1 MKRKWVHFIL
11 NLSLAFHQKK
21 HLLSRASSNLIFIFT
36 IAITTLLITS
46 CNPARRLQDNEFL
59 LNKNRYKQLDKE
71 DISMYDITYISTHV
85 PNKRILDI
93 YRFNL
98 RMYVLFDTKKERK
111 FNTWVMKNI
120 GEKPV
125 ILDTGAVNYTVSQI
139 QLYLFNYGYFNAE
152 VTKEIKIKR
161 KKANVTYFIKG
172 NKPYTIN
179 DITEEIEDEDIAN
192 IIHLDSAKYLLRKG
206 DQYQSKILTQ
216 ERDRITELLNNKGYL
231 RFSKEFITFSID
243 TNLNCNKLN
252 IKLIIQDPVQIKSS
266 GADSLFHVK
275 HIPYKIRNIEINT
288 NFNPLVPLETYSN
301 TSIYADGSN
310 EKGKIVYVYNDQLHY
325 SPRIM
330 SKYLSFKPGDYY
342 NLGRVNRTYSKL
354 SDLKNF
360 SYINISFTEVSD
372 SIKGNDTFQYIDC
385 KIQLK
390 PTDKYSFTAEAK
402 GTHTGGN
409 LGVGLDFTTLSRN
422 IFRGGENLSYRLGAA
437 YEAQTLFID
446 SKDNLLSFNTF
457 EFGGSIKLEIPRF
470 YSPLKESWLFRTNKP
485 KTVFSIGG
493 NYQQRPDY
501 NRFISTAYYGYELN
515 YRRTMRFQYIP
526 IDINI
531 VKINPTDRFTELLSQ
546 FNRIIRE
553 QYTDHL
559 IAAMKLNFIYDNQG
573 TKKGNNFVYFRAGL
587 ESVGN
592 VLNLAMKI
600 ANAPKN
606 SSDQYTI
613 GEIPYANYLLG
624 DIDFRFYHQFS
635 KKKSI
640 AYRTTFGLGI
650 PFTNSFSLPFEKSFF
665 LGGANSMRG
674 WKMRSLGP
682 GSYSGV
688 QNFESIGDI
697 KFETNLEYRFPI
709 WDYFRGAFF
718 ADAGNIWLL
727 RPNVTLPNGEF
738 KTSQFYKEIALDA
751 GFGLRLDFDYFLIRF
766 DAGVPL
772 VDPSYIHSSSAYTI
786 SIDKTVLNF
795 GIGYPF

>member
-1 MKRKWVHFIL
+1 MKSKNSLISIKNFSFHISKGVLVLCLKFSFIL
-11 NLSLAFHQKK
+11 IISFL
-21 HLLSRASSNLIFIFT
+21 
-36 IAITTLLITS
+36 LLINTG
-46 CNPARRLQDNEFL
+46 CNPARRLEDHQYL
-59 LNKNRYKQLDKE
+59 LNKNKYKQLDKE
-71 DISMYDITYISTHV
+71 EINLYDITYISTHI

-98 RMYVLFDTKKERK
+98 RTYVLFDSKKENK
-111 FNTWVMKNI
+111 INKWIKKNI
-120 GEKPV
+120 GEPPV
-125 ILDTGAVNYTVSQI
+125 LLDTNSVNYTVTQI
-139 QLYLFNYGYFNAE
+139 KLYLFNFGYFNAE
-152 VTKEIKIKR
+152 VEKEIKIKR
-161 KKANVTYFIKG
+161 KKADLTYLIKA

-179 DITEEIEDEDIAN
+179 KITTNIEDAEIEK
-192 IIHLDSAKYLLRKG
+192 IIKGDSDRTLLHIG
-206 DQYQSKILTQ
+206 DQYQSKTLTQ
-216 ERDRITELLNNKGYL
+216 ERDRITERLNNKGYL

-252 IKLIIQDPVQIKSS
+252 INLNIQDPIIQNTAII
-266 GADSLFHVK
+266 DTLQLTK
-275 HIPYKIRNIEINT
+275 HTRYKIRNIFINT
-288 NFNPLVPLETYSN
+288 NFNPLQPLEEYTD
-301 TSIYADGSN
+301 TIIN
-310 EKGKIVYVYNDQLHY
+310 ESESSSRGKILYIFNKELHY
-325 SPRIM
+325 SPKIM
-330 SKYLSFKPGDYY
+330 TKYLSIKPGDIY
-342 NLGRVNRTYSKL
+342 NLGRVNRTYTKL
-354 SDLKNF
+354 SELKNF
-360 SYINISFTEVSD
+360 SYINISFVEVID
-372 SIKGNDTFQYIDC
+372 SIKGKDTLRYLDC

-457 EFGGSIKLEIPRF
+457 EFGGNIKLEIPRF
-470 YSPLKESWLFRTNKP
+470 YFPLKTVYLTNTYRP

-501 NRFISTAYYGYELN
+501 NRFISTAYFGYEFN
-515 YRRTMRFQYIP
+515 YKRNIKFQIP
-526 IDINI
+526 LDINV
-531 VKINPTDRFTELLSQ
+531 VKINPTERFTEMLSH

-559 IAAMKLNFIYDNQG
+559 IAALRFNFIYDNQN
-573 TKKGNNFVYFRAGL
+573 TKKGNNFIYFRGGI

-592 VLNLAMKI
+592 ALNLAMFLAK
-600 ANAPKN
+600 AEKN

-613 GEIPYANYLLG
+613 GGIPYANYLLT
-624 DIDFRFYHQFS
+624 DLDFRYSHQYS
-635 KKKSI
+635 RKKSI
-640 AYRTTFGLGI
+640 AFRSAFGIGI
-650 PFTNSFSLPFEKSFF
+650 PFTNSFSLPFEKSFY

-682 GSYSGV
+682 GSYSGE
-688 QNFESIGDI
+688 QTFESIGDI

-718 ADAGNIWLL
+718 ADAGNIWLI
-727 RPNVTLPNGEF
+727 RANTTLPNGEF
-738 KTSQFYKEIALDA
+738 KIGEFYKEIAIDA

-766 DAGVPL
+766 DAGIPL
-772 VDPSYIHSSSAYTI
+772 VDPSYVHSTTAYTI
-786 SIDKTVLNF
+786 SLKKTVLNF